1 MRNEREEKVEKHQR
15 REQVE
20 SAIKIIKCSSCSQE
34 PYGAP
39 ANPKGG
45 AESIEVRAAKK
56 RKWRLQQVLR
66 DCPRFEVMRTQTT
79 KSSFVSLVDHL
90 LYITLRINTCHCMYR
105 LWALPVY
112 CTVSGNS
119 LTTCSTEIK
128 CVTPQHAT
136 TVSQAFNQKCSIRYV
151 SRSNIQYMCC
161 DTLWDCSEG
170 QSYSC
175 SLCLRRQDVLT
186 SQLTLRWSRRGW
198 RLLQYCASYLNKHF
212 LPTLPIWHSLLQF
225 YGAPRTS
232 SIFKIQLADKH
243 FTYLTFDVV
252 KHLQFA

>member
-1 MRNEREEKVEKHQR
+1 
-15 REQVE
+15 
-20 SAIKIIKCSSCSQE
+20 
-34 PYGAP
+34 
-39 ANPKGG
+39 
-45 AESIEVRAAKK
+45 
-56 RKWRLQQVLR
+56 
-66 DCPRFEVMRTQTT
+66 MRTQTT

-136 TVSQAFNQKCSIRYV
+136 TVSQALNQKSSIRYV

-170 QSYSC
+170 DLFC
-175 SLCLRRQDVLT
+175 HTPVLCVYAGKMFLLLSWRYVGVEEAEDYYNTARPIST
-186 SQLTLRWSRRGW
+186 NTFSQLFQYGTRFYSFTGLRGQVRFSK
-198 RLLQYCASYLNKHF
+198 YS
-212 LPTLPIWHSLLQF
+212 
-225 YGAPRTS
+225 
-232 SIFKIQLADKH
+232 
-243 FTYLTFDVV
+243 
-252 KHLQFA
+252 